1 MNNREIFDSTLV
13 YLKINSRVNR
23 HLYLWV
29 LTKQLSK
36 QVTSTTKRQ
45 LKLCHLRHRLRIFL
59 FCRKVMFGSQDIQV
73 FVFLTMVYQIC
84 DAAMSI
90 T

>member
-1 MNNREIFDSTLV
+1 MNNREIFDSTIV

-45 LKLCHLRHRLRIFL
+45 LLKMCHLRHRLRIFFIMQKSYAWFSRHSS
-59 FCRKVMFGSQDIQV
+59 FCIFNHD
-73 FVFLTMVYQIC
+73 LPNL
-84 DAAMSI
+84 
-90 T
+90 